1 MPRHFSLF
9 RFARIIAPPIAITFS
24 NTVRS
29 QKGTTIMAK
38 GSVHDQLDK
47 VRKPH
52 VHIKYE
58 VWKGDA
64 MKLADLPFV
73 MGVMG
78 DYSGKPE
85 EPLPPMKQRKFVE
98 IDRDNFDKILAGM
111 KPRLA
116 FRVDDKISGK
126 QGQELGIELRFNSM
140 DDFKPDNVVK
150 QIAPLRELLEIREK
164 LDDLSKKMDGNE
176 KFEELMNEILKN
188 TALAKSI
195 APPATGKE
203 SK

>member
-1 MPRHFSLF
+1 M
-9 RFARIIAPPIAITFS
+9 T
-24 NTVRS
+24 
-29 QKGTTIMAK
+29 
-38 GSVHDQLDK
+38 
-47 VRKPH
+47 
-52 VHIKYE
+52 
-58 VWKGDA
+58 
-64 MKLADLPFV
+64 
-73 MGVMG
+73 
-78 DYSGKPE
+78 
-85 EPLPPMKQRKFVE
+85 PMKQRKFVE

-126 QGQELGIELRFNSM
+126 PGQELGINLNFNNM

-150 QIAPLRELLEIREK
+150 QIEPLRELLEIREK

-195 APPATGKE
+195 APATEKE

>member
-1 MPRHFSLF
+1 
-9 RFARIIAPPIAITFS
+9 
-24 NTVRS
+24 
-29 QKGTTIMAK
+29 MAK
-38 GSVHDQLDK
+38 GSVHDKLDK
-47 VRKPH
+47 VRKPR
-52 VHIKYE
+52 VQIKYE
-58 VWKGDA
+58 VWKGDS

-126 QGQELGIELRFNSM
+126 PGQELGINLNFNNM

-150 QIAPLRELLEIREK
+150 QIEPLRELLEIREK

-195 APPATGKE
+195 APATEKE